1 MPLCN
6 GYDATEHIRTKMKNK
21 DVIIIALTAN
31 STNEAKERCIAAG
44 MNDYFNKV
52 CVLCIIAT
60 SSHTDFKYYSR

>member
-6 GYDATEHIRTKMKNK
+6 GYDATQHIRTKMKNK

-52 CVLCIIAT
+52 CSLRCFP
-60 SSHTDFKYYSR
+60 SSLTNAKYYSR